1 MQCPVAHSSQQQCAE
16 PAGPR
21 GFLYTFFL
29 SFLAHTEYDCTTV
42 LATDRALGLAP
53 PVNFQA
59 LRGGSCPP

>member
-29 SFLAHTEYDCTTV
+29 SFLAHTEYDCTNYCTSHRPG
-42 LATDRALGLAP
+42 AGASP
-53 PVNFQA
+53 PCEFS
-59 LRGGSCPP
+59 GT